1 VCLPLT
7 SHLEMFFP
15 LATFGSFWRDW
26 ELLPWLSKVG
36 VVPSLTCCPP
46 MEEGLIAETL
56 AEAGKETKRGL
67 CVCQDIH
74 SKQLAGLSGAPLC

>member
-1 VCLPLT
+1 
-7 SHLEMFFP
+7 
-15 LATFGSFWRDW
+15 
-26 ELLPWLSKVG
+26 
-36 VVPSLTCCPP
+36 